1 MRQAAGFIEMRG
13 LAAAITAADI
23 ALKAAN
29 IELVGV
35 ELTRGMGYAVVKI
48 QGDVGAVRAAVD
60 AATSARETA
69 NYFVAKDIIARPSL
83 DLDALIYSEETK
95 GLLKEETSLEEK
107 EEVKEEAKEEVVES
121 QVQEN
126 TSQDP
131 EEEEER
137 LESPQ
142 PDQAED
148 LKEETPA
155 LEEAKEATCNLCHD
169 PACPRQ
175 KGEPRADCIHFDEM
189 K

>member
-107 EEVKEEAKEEVVES
+107 EEEKEVVVEN

>member
-60 AATSARETA
+60 ATTSARETA

-83 DLDALIYSEETK
+83 DLDALIYSKETK

-107 EEVKEEAKEEVVES
+107 EEEKEEVVES

-148 LKEETPA
+148 LKEESPA

>member
-107 EEVKEEAKEEVVES
+107 EEEKEEVVEN

-148 LKEETPA
+148 LKEETPV

>member
-83 DLDALIYSEETK
+83 DLDALIYSKETK
-95 GLLKEETSLEEK
+95 GLLKEETSLEE
-107 EEVKEEAKEEVVES
+107 KEEVVES

>member
-83 DLDALIYSEETK
+83 DLDALIYSKETK

-107 EEVKEEAKEEVVES
+107 EEVKEEVVES

-155 LEEAKEATCNLCHD
+155 LEKAKEATCNLCHD